1 MYFDCPK
8 LCRKER
14 SKRRNGWRAN
24 GLVWK
29 GRASTFWCEFG
40 HLYGGGSRAQTATFS
55 LLQGRKEAS
64 HDVNS
69 HQCLWWEE
77 RERER
82 EGEGERERER
92 VLVSPAQAQGVA
104 SPGGAQSIRRPGEW
118 CEVWCLL
125 CHGKTAA
132 YEGRGAGPRN
142 ACGDLRGLLFPP
154 SFQRSH
160 VCRHT
165 NTDVRHHKLNKMNGY
180 MLQF

>member
-82 EGEGERERER
+82 EGEGEMG
-92 VLVSPAQAQGVA
+92 VL
-104 SPGGAQSIRRPGEW
+104 SPGAREPGGRH
-118 CEVWCLL
+118 CPLPHPHSHAV
-125 CHGKTAA
+125 
-132 YEGRGAGPRN
+132 RGAPGVLLHLSVSSLLQPTLCVKRLKPPL
-142 ACGDLRGLLFPP
+142 DVPPHPLLRSEAASVAG
-154 SFQRSH
+154 S
-160 VCRHT
+160 
-165 NTDVRHHKLNKMNGY
+165 
-180 MLQF
+180 